1 MFGNVG
7 ANKRLNRF
15 TWRDQT
21 EVDGQWKLFAPCTT
35 SRRGRTAA
43 RPREKAPAAHRATW
57 NTCQLRQLNQ
67 AIGKLN
73 SWKPALS
80 MRRHCPVTSLAVY
93 PSAKRPF
100 LHSLKAGTIASA

>member
-15 TWRDQT
+15 TWRGQT

-43 RPREKAPAAHRATW
+43 RPR
-57 NTCQLRQLNQ
+57 
-67 AIGKLN
+67 
-73 SWKPALS
+73 
-80 MRRHCPVTSLAVY
+80 
-93 PSAKRPF
+93 
-100 LHSLKAGTIASA
+100 